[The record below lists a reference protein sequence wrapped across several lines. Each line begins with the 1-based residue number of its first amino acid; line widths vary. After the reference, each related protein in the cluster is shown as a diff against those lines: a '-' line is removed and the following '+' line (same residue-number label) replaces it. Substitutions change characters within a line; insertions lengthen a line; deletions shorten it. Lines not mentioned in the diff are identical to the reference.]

1 MPRRRPHRLDLK
13 VGWSC
18 NNRCTFCVQGDK
30 RDRFADR
37 DTETLFELIEGGRPD
52 ARDLVLTGGEPTIR
66 RDLAA
71 LIHHARSVGYE
82 RVQLQTNGRM
92 LCNEARL
99 DALIDAG
106 LTEVS
111 PALHGPDPGVH
122 DPLTR
127 APGSFKQT
135 LRGIRNA
142 RARGLPVVLNSVVVR
157 GNVRALPRMAEL
169 FVRLDLASFQF
180 AFVHAL
186 GTAGD
191 DIEGVMPRLSEAM
204 PFLLRALAIG
214 RAAGVPCWTEAVP
227 LCFLPGFE
235 THASER
241 RIPRTRIVDADRV
254 VPDYTL
260 ARRAHGKAKGP
271 ACECCALTAA
281 CEGPW
286 KEYPATFGWEEFLPV
301 VRPRA
306 RR

>member
-1 MPRRRPHRLDLK
+1 MGATPPRRLDLK

-37 DTETLFELIEGGRPD
+37 DTQTLFAMLEEGRP
-52 ARDLVLTGGEPTIR
+52 AATDLVLTGGEPSIR
-66 RDLAA
+66 RDLPAVIARARA
-71 LIHHARSVGYE
+71 LGYG
-82 RVQLQTNGRM
+82 RIQLQTNGRM
-92 LCNEARL
+92 LCNAERL

-111 PALHGPDPGVH
+111 PALHGPDPATH
-122 DPLTR
+122 DALTR
-127 APGSFKQT
+127 ARGSFRQT
-135 LRGIRNA
+135 VRGIRNA
-142 RARGLPVVLNSVVVR
+142 RARGLPVVLNSVVVQA
-157 GNVRALPRMAEL
+157 NVGLLPAMARL
-169 FVRLDLASFQF
+169 FVALDVASFQL

-191 DIEGVMPRLSEAM
+191 DIEAVMPRLSRATA
-204 PFLLRALAIG
+204 PILRALAIG

-235 THASER
+235 RHASEP

-254 VPDYTL
+254 VPDYTV
-260 ARRAHGKAKGP
+260 ARRQHGKSKGP
-271 ACECCALTAA
+271 PCARCALDAV

-286 KEYPATFGWEEFLPV
+286 REYPETYGWSEFQPV
-301 VRPRA
+301 RA
-306 RR
+306 